1 MYSKQAALSQYK
13 KIDTQSAIQGAT
25 PHRLIQL
32 LMSGAIDRM
41 TQAKAAHQ
49 NNNIEQKGVQL
60 GKAIS
65 IIAGLQSS
73 LDPAQSNDIVE
84 NLDKLYDYMQRRLL
98 EANLKNDMDMI
109 DEVVGLL
116 AQVKSSWDAIDPVAN
131 STEE

>member
-13 KIDTQSAIQGAT
+13 KIDSQSAIQGAT

-41 TQAKAAHQ
+41 TQAKAAHHV
-49 NNNIEQKGVQL
+49 NNIEQKGVQL

-65 IIAGLQSS
+65 IIAGLQAS

-116 AQVKSSWDAIDPVAN
+116 AQVKSSWDAIDPVA
-131 STEE
+131 SSPA

>member
-13 KIDTQSAIQGAT
+13 KIEVQSAIHGAS
-25 PHRLIQL
+25 PHRLIQV
-32 LMSGAIDRM
+32 LMSGAIDRL
-41 TQAKAAHQ
+41 TQAKAAYQ
-49 NNNIEQKGVQL
+49 VNNIEQKGVQL

-73 LDPAQSNDIVE
+73 LDQEQAQDITE

-98 EANLKNDMDMI
+98 DANLKNDMDMI

-116 AQVKSSWDAIDPVAN
+116 GQVKSSWDAIDPVARAN
-131 STEE
+131 PL